1 MTGAKFVRLLL
12 IIFVITGLFYYFTM
26 PRGKDIVLVG
36 VVDGNEVIVS
46 PQITGRITNLTVDE
60 GAQVKKGDLIAELD
74 PRELQASMGAA
85 HANVTEPD
93 GAGKRGES
101 QLRVHGY
108 ADGRVTRAAEA
119 AHRDDQGA
127 A

>member
-1 MTGAKFVRLLL
+1 MTGRKFVTLLG
-12 IIFVITGLFYYFTM
+12 IIFVITGIFYYFTM

-60 GAQVKKGDLIAELD
+60 GTQVKKGDLIAELD

-85 HANVTEPD
+85 HANVTSLNEQVNE
-93 GAGKRGES
+93 ANHNYA
-101 QLRVHGY
+101 VHGH
-108 ADGRVTRAAEA
+108 ADRSRHSSSRNEC
-119 AHRDDQGA
+119 DS
-127 A
+127 